1 MALFEIGPVY
11 RPSRDG
17 SLPEEV
23 LRLAIAL
30 TGPRA
35 QLSWQVGD
43 TTAMDFYDL
52 KGALE
57 ELFAGLHIEDVRFEP
72 DETTPYHPGKCAQ
85 IILGDNRLGTMGEM
99 HPLVREHYDLPE
111 TPLIIAE
118 LDLQLILDTIPGRH
132 TMKPVPAF
140 PPVLEDIAVI
150 VDENMPA
157 ERVLEIIEGAG
168 GKMLVEVRLFDVY
181 RGEQIEAGRK
191 SLAYSLA
198 YQAPD
203 RTLTDKEAAKI
214 RGRIIRRLEQELG
227 AQLRS

>member
-11 RPSRDG
+11 QPSRDG
-17 SLPEEV
+17 SLPDEV

-52 KGALE
+52 KGVLE
-57 ELFAGLHIEDVRFEP
+57 ELFASLHIEDVRFEP

-111 TPLIIAE
+111 TSLIVAE
-118 LDLQLILDTIPGRH
+118 LDLQLILDAIPDRH

-157 ERVLEIIEGAG
+157 ERVLEVIEEAG

-181 RGEQIEAGRK
+181 HGEQIEVGKK

-214 RGRIIRRLEQELG
+214 RGRIIRRLEQELR

>member
-1 MALFEIGPVY
+1 
-11 RPSRDG
+11 
-17 SLPEEV
+17 
-23 LRLAIAL
+23 
-30 TGPRA
+30 
-35 QLSWQVGD
+35 
-43 TTAMDFYDL
+43 MDFYDL

-57 ELFAGLHIEDVRFEP
+57 ELFAGLHIEDVRFEI

-111 TPLIIAE
+111 TPLIVAE
-118 LDLQLILDTIPGRH
+118 LDLQLILGAIPGRH
-132 TMKPVPAF
+132 TMRPVPAF

-157 ERVLEIIEGAG
+157 ERVLEVIEGAG

-181 RGEQIEAGRK
+181 RGEQIEAGKK
-191 SLAYSLA
+191 SMAYSLA